1 MKDAIN
7 ISLDELSQIEDYCLS
22 AVNRCGEFVCYSKG
36 CELIEGYDHGEVLGK
51 KPNDLYHKAKTR
63 KEEKSKSLI
72 METLRTGKS
81 LKNVINVYETN
92 HHQKITSV
100 CSTYPLFDQ
109 EQKLRLVLCVYREI
123 SDYLNMVSVINKQKI
138 ELKSSEDFEYHNGTK
153 YVFESIVGE
162 SPKIKKCIE
171 QAKIASKTLEPI
183 LIYGETG
190 TGKELF
196 AQSIHN
202 ASVYYKKNFVAVNCA
217 AIPENLLESTLFG
230 TRKGSFTGA
239 LDTKGLLYEAEGST
253 LFLDELNSMD
263 IRMQSKLLRVLETG
277 KYRRVGETEERG
289 CSVRIISAVNREPQ
303 KLIQEG
309 KLRADLYYRL
319 AVFDINLPA
328 LRERVQDIKILTAF
342 FLETLGPVLGKKV
355 TSISPEVG
363 KKFSEYSWPGNVR
376 ELRHVLH
383 QSICMMK
390 NNDLVLDEE
399 HLPEY
404 IQSFESSYHFSEKM
418 VIHENM
424 DLKNTLDQ
432 YEKDLIEAALEKNN
446 FNITRT
452 AETLNITRQ
461 SLHHKINKYEL
472 KAL

>member
-1 MKDAIN
+1 M
-7 ISLDELSQIEDYCLS
+7 
-22 AVNRCGEFVCYSKG
+22 
-36 CELIEGYDHGEVLGK
+36 
-51 KPNDLYHKAKTR
+51 
-63 KEEKSKSLI
+63 
-72 METLRTGKS
+72 
-81 LKNVINVYETN
+81 
-92 HHQKITSV
+92 
-100 CSTYPLFDQ
+100 
-109 EQKLRLVLCVYREI
+109 YREI

-277 KYRRVGETEERG
+277 KYRRVGETEERS